1 MSTCSKCGS
10 DLKGSTKFCPEC
22 GAPVTKQPES
32 IAQQPE
38 NPVFSTQPTPIEPQ
52 RSDKGSNKAPF
63 YKKKPFIIAAIVIV
77 VLVVFGIIGGGN
89 SSSSTNTS
97 SNANTSNATQS
108 TNTNSNSSNTTQ
120 AKKTLADVLASAG
133 SFDAV
138 TLTGSGDDVIDIPCA
153 GKPCLM
159 TISHSGSRNFAVHTV
174 NSSGSNIDLLVNEI
188 GPYSGVVTDWSKY
201 QNATVLSIT
210 ADGAWSVTFEPMS
223 SVHIAQNGET
233 FTGPNVVG
241 IDVDS
246 ISKINFTHDGVSNFS
261 VKGIGTS
268 TSKLLVNEIGAY
280 QGTVVW
286 SNPQAFF
293 IVEADG
299 NWSISW

>member
-1 MSTCSKCGS
+1 MSTCPKCGS
-10 DLKGSTKFCPEC
+10 NLNESTKFCPEC
-22 GAPVTKQPES
+22 GAPVVEQPES
-32 IAQQPE
+32 ITQQQKSPA
-38 NPVFSTQPTPIEPQ
+38 PPTSSEIPGPSKE
-52 RSDKGSNKAPF
+52 SSKVPF
-63 YKKKPFIIAAIVIV
+63 YKKKPFIIVVIAIV
-77 VLVVFGIIGGGN
+77 VLIVFGSIGIGN
-89 SSSSTNTS
+89 SSSSTNAASSTSS
-97 SNANTSNATQS
+97 SNAAQS
-108 TNTNSNSSNTTQ
+108 SSSSSSSASSTQ
-120 AKKTLADVLASAG
+120 AKKTLADILASSG
-133 SFDAV
+133 SFEAV
-138 TLTGSGDDVIDIPCA
+138 TLTGSGDDVLDIPCA

-159 TISHSGSRNFAVHTV
+159 TIEHDGTRNFVVHTV

-201 QNATVLSIT
+201 QNATTLSIT

-223 SVHIAQNGET
+223 SVHVAENGET

-241 IDVDS
+241 IDVDK
-246 ISKINFTHDGVSNFS
+246 ISKISFTHDGTSNFS

-268 TSKLLVNEIGAY
+268 KSKLLVNEIGAY

-286 SNPQAFF
+286 SDPQAFF

>member
-1 MSTCSKCGS
+1 MSTCSKCGK
-10 DLKGSTKFCPEC
+10 DLNGSTKFCPEC
-22 GAPVTKQPES
+22 GAPVTGQPETV
-32 IAQQPE
+32 IQQQTTPA
-38 NPVFSTQPTPIEPQ
+38 PSAPIEPPNQ
-52 RSDKGSNKAPF
+52 GKVPF
-63 YKKKPFIIAAIVIV
+63 YKKKPFIIAAVVIVI
-77 VLVVFGIIGGGN
+77 LIVFGMIWGTN
-89 SSSSTNTS
+89 SPSSTNTT
-97 SNANTSNATQS
+97 SNTGASNSTPSANTTSNTNNSS
-108 TNTNSNSSNTTQ
+108 TNTTQ
-120 AKKTLADVLASAG
+120 VKKTLTDVLASAG
-133 SFDAV
+133 SFEAV

-159 TISHSGSRNFAVHTV
+159 TINHDGSRNFAVHTV

-201 QNATVLSIT
+201 KNATILSVT

-223 SVHIAQNGET
+223 SVHVAQNGET

-246 ISKINFTHDGVSNFS
+246 ISKISFTHDGTSNFS

-268 TSKLLVNEIGAY
+268 KSKLLVNEIGAY

-286 SNPQAFF
+286 GEPQAFF
-293 IVEADG
+293 IVDADG